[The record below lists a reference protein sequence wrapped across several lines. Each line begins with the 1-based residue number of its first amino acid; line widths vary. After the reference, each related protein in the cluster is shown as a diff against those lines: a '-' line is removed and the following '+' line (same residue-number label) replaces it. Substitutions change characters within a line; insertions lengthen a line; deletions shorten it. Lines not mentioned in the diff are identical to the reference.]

1 MNQLHGFIGMLALVL
16 TALAALWSV
25 GNALAGKPPGRL
37 FVGNLVW
44 VVLGVVLAAG
54 SGGLVAIAQ
63 QPPEDPLHVV
73 YGIIALGVIAA
84 TAVLMVSRPES
95 QRSAVLSVGGV
106 VLAILLF
113 RLVETGG

>member
-1 MNQLHGFIGMLALVL
+1 VNQLHGFVGMLALVL

-44 VVLGVVLAAG
+44 VVIGVVLAAA

-73 YGIIALGVIAA
+73 YGIIALGTVAG
-84 TAVLMVSRPES
+84 TALLLVTRPEG
-95 QRSAVLSVGGV
+95 QRSAVLSIGGI